1 MTGMSA
7 HRFKTQICI
16 VDSNDKH
23 REIVRASLSPYYL
36 VEDFSNSEE
45 ALEWLRAN
53 QPSLVIIDEECKPLS
68 GKTLLEAYFRI
79 PFNMR
84 GVDMVRPPLIGTSMK
99 KGSPF
104 LVRAHELK
112 ADFLLLKPFKASQ
125 LIHAISAL
133 VNRQV
138 EEKWQKLPTILS
150 NALLHTADLFDGLSD
165 MAANDTPLP
174 LNRIA
179 QTCKALGDVC
189 EQGKTE
195 HLLKS
200 LVGHNNVILVHSVR
214 VAAYLAMFGR
224 HSGAPKATWM
234 SMIMA
239 GLLHDIGKIEIPF
252 HILNKPGSMSFDE
265 LAMMRAHVK
274 HSQAMLAK
282 TPGVPLL
289 VSQMVAHHHERID
302 GSGYPHGLAGDAVG
316 PQSKLLAVVD
326 SFCAMTDIRPYR
338 VPLTRDEAFHEM
350 RQHAAGYDAGLLEAF
365 SKLVTGDDALSVPSE
380 PHFHQQTADLAVAAA
395 AP

>member
-1 MTGMSA
+1 MSA
-7 HRFKTQICI
+7 PSAHHFKTQICI

-23 REIVRASLSPYYL
+23 REIACASLSPYYL

-53 QPSLVIIDEECKPLS
+53 QPALVIVDEECIPLS
-68 GKTLLEAYFRI
+68 GKTLLEAFYRI

-84 GVDMVRPPLIGTSMK
+84 GADMARPPLICTSAK

-133 VNRQV
+133 VNRKV
-138 EEKWQKLPTILS
+138 EEKWKRLPAVLS
-150 NALLHTADLFDGLSD
+150 NALLQAADLFDGLSD

-174 LNRIA
+174 LSRIA

-200 LVGHNNVILVHSVR
+200 LIGHNNLILVHSVR

-224 HSGAPKATWM
+224 QTGVPKATLM

-265 LAMMRAHVK
+265 LSMMRSHVK
-274 HSQAMLAK
+274 YSQAMLAK
-282 TPGVPLL
+282 TPGVPTL
-289 VSQMVAHHHERID
+289 VSQMVAHHHERVD
-302 GSGYPHGLAGDAVG
+302 GTGYPMGLVGDAIG
-316 PQSKLLAVVD
+316 SHGKLLAVVD

-338 VPLTRDEAFHEM
+338 APLTRDEAFQEM
-350 RQHAAGYDAGLLEAF
+350 FRSAGGFDKGLLDAF
-365 SKLVTGDDALSVPSE
+365 AKLVTGDDSLSVPSE
-380 PHFHQQTADLAVAAA
+380 PHFHQQAAA
-395 AP
+395 LAAATP